1 MTSWIRTDPAK
12 KRDPIQKSYY
22 LECTGE
28 PFTAQCLTLFYAHLT
43 ANANGAPL
51 LVADRNNTVGT
62 NFPLF
67 RSVFA
72 DVSGVAYVDGRQM
85 SSTALTSRTGQLV
98 SFANSISVKDLRAMA
113 EGFFTPNAE
122 AAERIRSQLASVNV
136 LKAKKGTATTSSPL
150 PATGFDAAIAISSE
164 ERLSTAE
171 RRATYLQSYIGA
183 LRDIQSRRKL
193 KEMSV
198 FFYAEDAD
206 QFQEFTRLMD
216 PSWTVYSF
224 LPSPVQQSARAS
236 GRSRIDSF
244 YQMIVELSIVQGCD
258 AIACSLTH
266 SLGKFLYLT
275 GAAVGGMGILRSIDT
290 PTFTA

>member
-12 KRDPIQKSYY
+12 KRDSIQKSYY

-43 ANANGAPL
+43 AKTNGAPL

-72 DVSGVAYVDGRQM
+72 DVSGVAYVDGRQIA
-85 SSTALTSRTGQLV
+85 STALTGRSGQLV
-98 SFANSISVKDLRAMA
+98 AFANSIGVKDLRAMA
-113 EGFFTPNAE
+113 EGFFKPNAE
-122 AAERIRSQLASVNV
+122 AVSRIQSQLASVNV
-136 LKAKKGTATTSSPL
+136 LKAKKGAPATASQL
-150 PATGFDAAIAISSE
+150 PATGFDVAVAISSE
-164 ERLSTAE
+164 ERMSTAE
-171 RRATYLQSYIGA
+171 RRAAYLQSYVGA

-193 KEMSV
+193 KEMTV

-206 QFQEFTRLMD
+206 QFQEFTRVMD
-216 PSWTVYSF
+216 PTWTVYSF
-224 LPSPVQQSARAS
+224 LPSAVQQSTRAGGRAR
-236 GRSRIDSF
+236 IESF
-244 YQMIVELSIVQGCD
+244 YQMITELSIVQSCD
-258 AIACSLTH
+258 ALVCSLTH

-275 GAAVGGMGILRSIDT
+275 GGAIGGMGILRSVDT